1 MTCCPQIPNLFTQK
15 LPRRVFNS
23 LDLIKKSSPP
33 GVERR
38 LVDAEQLGRV
48 LIKRVWGAAVIP
60 MSALPPKADMCAA
73 TTDVRYGPL
82 ADIALFDQLVG
93 AG

>member
-1 MTCCPQIPNLFTQK
+1 M
-15 LPRRVFNS
+15 
-23 LDLIKKSSPP
+23 
-33 GVERR
+33 
-38 LVDAEQLGRV
+38 AYALGRV